1 IKCRPPSA
9 TTSRMLALRLSLC
22 CVAFSWCFADTVP
35 KVAIVAYP
43 LKATARLRRDS
54 TVDNAN
60 SSISSTAPPDH
71 AINEIDGGLSPARH
85 EAVQSHESK
94 RLSLDTARGGSKGLL
109 ARHSTP
115 LDHTWANPE
124 KCFRHA
130 TCEPIINATCFGVS
144 LPYSHTTV
152 ELVNDSTSQLEIQ
165 ERLNLWQGLQQIP
178 RCWAVVQPLLCAVYR
193 PKCVDGRVTLP
204 SQEMCRL
211 VRGFCKVVALGSEWP
226 SFLQCQHDIFTSG
239 CKNEMREIKFNTS
252 GRCADPLVAT
262 PRETSWYTE
271 VEGCGIGCRHPL
283 LTEDERLGMRTF
295 VVVVSSIATV
305 TSLFAVLTFMIGW
318 KESRQY
324 PNVMV
329 FYINLCLLLMCV
341 GWLAQFIPGARED
354 ITCRRDGTLR
364 SGEPS
369 SGENLS
375 CVVIFCLVY
384 YFLMA
389 ALCWFVMLTY
399 AWDNRFQARGS
410 VPRES
415 LDAKSAYFH
424 LIAWC
429 VPFVLTITVMAL
441 GKANDDTCVDGDPVS
456 GICFVTSTNPIVR
469 SAFVLLPV
477 TVAFFVGGYFLVRE
491 FYKLITLK
499 VSNSDML
506 NDRVRTKIQSM
517 ILRIGLFVVTMV
529 LLVSCTFVCHI
540 YEFKNQA
547 VWTDS
552 LRSYV
557 ACRANV
563 AAAQRFLPEG
573 PQSCDPGSRPSL
585 AMLQLHLVAFLGACI
600 ALSSW
605 VLTAATAATWKRFWC
620 RTILR
625 RPLDEPV
632 KLQRHK
638 LIAEAFARRNEL
650 NRGQGSVSFHSAHD
664 DPVGMNL
671 DVNSVTSQDLSSTWA
686 TALPSF
692 LQRRGAVAGPG
703 ALPVRR
709 YSSTSDVSRQISMS
723 VRRQS
728 LDSQASYHQ
737 LAAEKQWLRHQRRK
751 TRRERERLVG
761 PCQSPFPILPMRRG
775 SDSSAQSLAATLQGM
790 RPRAP
795 FASKAALV
803 ARATS
808 TGDLNPGSVIPQNY
822 LSLNR
827 PLVGG
832 QHKRDKVLINPPF
845 THGMSDTSATRM
857 SMRRGPSNAV
867 AADTALPTSVNAA
880 ASTAGASP
888 NDASAAS
895 TQGAPINRMP
905 GLMPPYAAMPNPY
918 AAYMGYLGALRMP
931 PTDVLPYGYPPAAFY
946 GGFPFYPPTG
956 MFPYGQGF
964 TSYPDLD
971 PRHTPLIPMHP
982 MPDSMSESGFVPII
996 TSDSEFTDLG
1006 VRSPELLSAR
1016 LAVEERQ
1023 RIVAE
1028 LAAMSPRPQTNQ
1040 ETQTERGAEAAP
1052 TPTLRATPLS
1062 KASPTKAAA
1071 VEAIEMREIKS
1082 GQSRQ
1087 SNVSAASKARLSKSP
1102 PVQQTSRAS
1111 KSNTPMNRFSSV
1123 SPPSGS
1129 PVILTPQAVQQ
1140 TTLQAQSVSPRCHGA
1155 YQPLPSHSL
1164 NNNVHNN
1171 NSHPLSDLNDPQC
1184 SSAAAAVECGDLWQ
1198 SQQAQRC
1205 SCQCSAFDQDFG
1217 AQSATVHSYPLP
1229 NEYLQGALSPSHFQQ
1244 HTCPA
1249 SGSTEPNTID
1259 SMSCPSNSDGPHS
1272 CHTYLFAPVPS
1283 PMDAEGMDHQGFPT
1297 NGFVQLTEQ
1306 YPGVQQLAM
1315 QQGHPAF
1322 GGCCE
1327 GPPQPHIGHNSP
1339 QGLTDHGFVSR

>member
-1 IKCRPPSA
+1 
-9 TTSRMLALRLSLC
+9 MLALWLSLC
-22 CVAFSWCFADTVP
+22 CVAFTGCFADATPAAVGG
-35 KVAIVAYP
+35 YP
-43 LKATARLRRDS
+43 FKAHARLKRGSAADNGNAS
-54 TVDNAN
+54 T
-60 SSISSTAPPDH
+60 SSVAAPDH
-71 AINEIDGGLSPARH
+71 GFNEIDAGLSRH
-85 EAVQSHESK
+85 EAVQGHDSK
-94 RLSLDTARGGSKGLL
+94 RLSLDTGRGASKGLL

-115 LDHTWANPE
+115 LDHAWTNSE
-124 KCFRHA
+124 KCFRAA

-144 LPYSHTTV
+144 LPYGHTTV

-165 ERLNLWQGLQQIP
+165 ERLDLWQGLQQIP

-193 PKCVDGRVTLP
+193 PKCADGRVTLP

-211 VRGFCKVVALGSEWP
+211 VRGFCKIAALGSEWP
-226 SFLQCQHDIFTSG
+226 SFLRCQHDIFASG

-252 GRCADPLVAT
+252 GRCAAPLVAT
-262 PRETSWYTE
+262 PRETSWYAE
-271 VEGCGIGCRHPL
+271 VEGCGVGCRHPL

-295 VVVVSSIATV
+295 VVVVSSIATLA
-305 TSLFAVLTFMIGW
+305 SLFAVLTFMIGW

-341 GWLAQFIPGARED
+341 GWLAQFVPGARED

-384 YFLMA
+384 YFLLA

-399 AWDNRFQARGS
+399 AWDHRFQTRAS

-415 LDAKSAYFH
+415 LDAKAAYFH

-441 GKANDDTCVDGDPVS
+441 GKASHFPRVDGDPVS
-456 GICFVTSTNPIVR
+456 GICFVTSANPIVR

-540 YEFKNQA
+540 YEFKSQP
-547 VWTDS
+547 VWTES
-552 LRSYV
+552 LRNYV

-563 AAAQRFLPEG
+563 GAAQRFLPEE

-585 AMLQLHLVAFLGACI
+585 AMLQLHLVAFLGACV

-650 NRGQGSVSFHSAHD
+650 NRGQGSVSFHGAHD

-686 TALPSF
+686 AALPSF
-692 LQRRGAVAGPG
+692 LTRRGAVAGAG

-709 YSSTSDVSRQISMS
+709 YSSTSDVSRQLSTS

-751 TRRERERLVG
+751 TRRERERPAGL
-761 PCQSPFPILPMRRG
+761 CQSPFPVLSLRRG
-775 SDSSAQSLAATLQGM
+775 SDSSAQSLAATLQSM

-795 FASKAALV
+795 FAPRAALV

-808 TGDLNPGSVIPQNY
+808 TGDLNPGSVIPHNY
-822 LSLNR
+822 LSLGR
-827 PLVGG
+827 PPV
-832 QHKRDKVLINPPF
+832 KRDRVLIDPPF
-845 THGMSDTSATRM
+845 THGMSDASATRA
-857 SMRRGPSNAV
+857 STRR
-867 AADTALPTSVNAA
+867 A
-880 ASTAGASP
+880 ASTATDVAPSASAAAPTASP
-888 NDASAAS
+888 NDTSNA
-895 TQGAPINRMP
+895 QGPPAGGMP
-905 GLMPPYAAMPNPY
+905 GLVAPFAAVPNPY
-918 AAYMGYLGALRMP
+918 AAYVGYLSALRMP
-931 PTDVLPYGYPPAAFY
+931 PADVMPYGYPPAFY
-946 GGFPFYPPTG
+946 GGFPFYPG
-956 MFPYGQGF
+956 VFPYGQGF
-964 TSYPDLD
+964 ASYPDLD
-971 PRHTPLIPMHP
+971 PRHTPLIPLHP
-982 MPDSMSESGFVPII
+982 MPDSMSESGFVPIV
-996 TSDSEFTDLG
+996 TSDSEFTDVGL
-1006 VRSPELLSAR
+1006 RSPELLSAR

-1023 RIVAE
+1023 RLIAE
-1028 LAAMSPRPQTNQ
+1028 LAAMSPRPRTSR
-1040 ETQTERGAEAAP
+1040 ETQTEQGAEAAP
-1052 TPTLRATPLS
+1052 TPGTS
-1062 KASPTKAAA
+1062 AAEPVT
-1071 VEAIEMREIKS
+1071 VEEIEMREIKS
-1082 GQSRQ
+1082 GQSRR
-1087 SNVSAASKARLSKSP
+1087 SNASAASKARLSKSP

-1111 KSNTPMNRFSSV
+1111 KSATPLKRFGSA

-1129 PVILTPQAVQQ
+1129 PAVPTPRAVLRTTPQS
-1140 TTLQAQSVSPRCHGA
+1140 QSVSPRCQGS
-1155 YQPLPSHSL
+1155 YQPLPLHVFG
-1164 NNNVHNN
+1164 NEVVDDVC
-1171 NSHPLSDLNDPQC
+1171 PPSDLDGHQC
-1184 SSAAAAVECGDLWQ
+1184 GSAAAGVECNDSWQ
-1198 SQQAQRC
+1198 ARRAERC
-1205 SCQCSAFDQDFG
+1205 SCQCSAFDRDFCG
-1217 AQSATVHSYPLP
+1217 QSVAPHPYSRP
-1229 NEYLQGALSPSHFQQ
+1229 NEYVQGTLSPAHFQQ
-1244 HTCPA
+1244 RTCPA

-1259 SMSCPSNSDGPHS
+1259 SVSCPSNSDGPQS

-1283 PMDAEGMDHQGFPT
+1283 PVDAEGVDRQGFPT
-1297 NGFVQLTEQ
+1297 NGFVQLAEQ
-1306 YPGVQQLAM
+1306 YPGAQQLVM

-1322 GGCCE
+1322 GSCCE
-1327 GPPQPHIGHNSP
+1327 GSPHQQPLIGHSSP
-1339 QGLTDHGFVSR
+1339 QGLADHGFVSR